1 MKCDLCNKPAVVHEL
16 LVHSGVRREVHLCEE
31 HATAQGFQLPGGEPI
46 EKMLQ
51 QFVLSPT
58 PPKPKAKTDAR
69 VACGTCG
76 RTLSEFRH
84 NGVLGCADCYRGL
97 GRPLEAIIQRAQNG
111 GTHHV
116 GKSPGRLGASI
127 DRQLVIGRL
136 VKDLEDAVSAEQFER
151 AAQIRDRLH
160 GLETGPGGSL
170 ADEPDRTDAAGHPDP
185 AGSADHVDPT
195 DHVDPAPTP
204 PTRERDD

>member
-1 MKCDLCNKPAVVHEL
+1 MKCDQCNKPAVVHEL

-31 HATAQGFQLPGGEPI
+31 HAAAQGFKLPGGEPV
-46 EKMLQ
+46 EKILQ

-58 PPKPKAKTDAR
+58 PTATPRPRTEAA
-69 VACGTCG
+69 VACPTCG

-84 NGVLGCADCYRGL
+84 KGVLGCSECYRAL

-116 GKSPGRLGASI
+116 GKSPSRLGGSI
-127 DRQLVIGRL
+127 DRQLLIGRL

-160 GLETGPGGSL
+160 TLETGPGGSL
-170 ADEPDRTDAAGHPDP
+170 ADEPSRDATSTDA
-185 AGSADHVDPT
+185 S
-195 DHVDPAPTP
+195 PTP
-204 PTRERDD
+204 PARELDD